1 VAVDAIL
8 AARERH
14 LFPSL
19 TKEGAPAILET
30 SGNPYCHVVLRGGSE
45 TGPNYTAPAVDSALQ
60 RLAAAGLPE
69 IVMIDCS
76 HGNSEKDPSKQI
88 EVVACA
94 IDQLRGGQHGIRALM
109 LESHLVAG
117 RQEPTH
123 LPLVYGQSVT
133 DACLGFDQTAELIRR
148 LAEAL

>member
-8 AARERH
+8 TARERH

-30 SGNPYCHVVLRGGSE
+30 SGNPYGHLVLRGGSE
-45 TGPNYTAPAVDSALQ
+45 TGPNYAAPAVDEALR
-60 RLAAAGLPE
+60 RLKGAGLPE

-76 HGNSEKDPSKQI
+76 HGNSEKNPLKQVD
-88 EVVACA
+88 VVADV
-94 IDQLRGGQHGIRALM
+94 IDQLRGGQRGIRALM

-117 RQEPTH
+117 RQAVTDR
-123 LPLVYGQSVT
+123 PLVYGQSVT
-133 DACLGFDQTAELIRR
+133 DACLGFEQTAELIRR
-148 LAEAL
+148 LAGAI